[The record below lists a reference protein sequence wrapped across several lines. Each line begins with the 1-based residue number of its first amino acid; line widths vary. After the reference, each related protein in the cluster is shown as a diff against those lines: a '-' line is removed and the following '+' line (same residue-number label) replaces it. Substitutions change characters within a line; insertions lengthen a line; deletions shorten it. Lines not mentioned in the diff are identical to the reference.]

1 MTFDEAFE
9 RLIGHEG
16 GYVNHAMDGLQ
27 FANDSSHKSRSRIR
41 VRNAGCVGSGGAST
55 GADGGINL
63 CSTIKLS
70 CVCMS
75 RRRLHAAR
83 VCEGTVQRALHPRP
97 KGPAFGG
104 SRAGEKAGW
113 RVRRVRRSHRPQGRM
128 GPVPASLSA
137 SSLRDAKGCCG
148 GSVWRQVR
156 ALPRLFSPSGLRL
169 SSPRRQ
175 GWITQRDVPEQV
187 TQRACLGV
195 VKVHSPVRQLPPAGA
210 QQ

>member
-27 FANDSSHKSRSRIR
+27 FANESSHKSRSRIR

-83 VCEGTVQRALHPRP
+83 VCEGTVQRALHQRAQ
-97 KGPAFGG
+97 GPFSGCPCSGEEARGRLRRVRQTDGDEGWVGVVPAALSPSSLRGFERCCGG
-104 SRAGEKAGW
+104 
-113 RVRRVRRSHRPQGRM
+113 RVRREVR
-128 GPVPASLSA
+128 
-137 SSLRDAKGCCG
+137 SLRQIVSSIG
-148 GSVWRQVR
+148 VR
-156 ALPRLFSPSGLRL
+156 LP
-169 SSPRRQ
+169 SSRRQ
-175 GWITQRDVPEQV
+175 DQIAQRDVPEQL
-187 TQRACLGV
+187 TECARQGAIE
-195 VKVHSPVRQLPPAGA
+195 VHPAMRELPSDGA
-210 QQ
+210 PQ